1 MMMHPNE
8 SLGDFHKR
16 MTGSRWIKNKDGTMQ
31 SPDSWF
37 KQNYHKTYFNPYRDS
52 EIVKVT
58 KNEKNSKMD

>member
-1 MMMHPNE
+1 
-8 SLGDFHKR
+8 
-16 MTGSRWIKNKDGTMQ
+16 SRWIKNKDGTMQ